1 MAIQTIPFLFTVTA
15 NTGGGGAV
23 SQQTRAVI
31 TDKFRVI
38 RLKAFFPSGCQNQVK
53 VYYYSASQST
63 GSTSKPSGSNL
74 LATAQSPSADPYIV
88 GDDVFLVVDNFT
100 EIDSA
105 TGQYLVVYA
114 ENSDSAN
121 AYEVQAFIEYQD
133 LEE

>member
-1 MAIQTIPFLFTVTA
+1 MESNGYPNDPFFVYSHCQW
-15 NTGGGGAV
+15 V
-23 SQQTRAVI
+23 SQQTRSVI

-38 RLKAFFPSGCQNQVK
+38 RLKCFFPSGVQNQVK
-53 VYYYSASQST
+53 VYFYSASEST
-63 GSTSKPSGSNL
+63 GGTSKPSGSNL
-74 LATAQSPSADPYIV
+74 LATAQSPTADPYIV